1 MTKAPDHSCVCFICH
16 RRADGVGFGF
26 RKWICDDESIKIAKA
41 LSKMSRQKIDKYEA
55 LAIEH
60 AIPINGAWIDENIG
74 SMDMATWTIEQVQA
88 LHRQVITQN
97 GVSMRIVCAE
107 LEAPF

>member
-26 RKWICDDESIKIAKA
+26 RKWICDDESIKVAKA
-41 LSKMSRQKIDKYEA
+41 LSKMSRDKIDKYEVR
-55 LAIEH
+55 AIEH
-60 AIPINGAWIDENIG
+60 MIPILGEYVEKTGFDLAKWSEQQVFDFAKLA
-74 SMDMATWTIEQVQA
+74 ATQF
-88 LHRQVITQN
+88 
-97 GVSMRIVCAE
+97 GVSMRLVCAE